1 MKIAIHH
8 RKEGFSSSWI
18 KYCKKQGIDY
28 KIVNCYDTDIV
39 EQLSDC
45 NALMWH
51 FHQANCRDILFAK
64 QLLYSLQTTGKVVF
78 PDFHTAWHFDDKVGQ
93 MYLLES
99 VGAPVVPSY
108 IFYDKAKAYQWVDET
123 TFPKV
128 FKLRTGSGSSQVRLV
143 HDRKSAKKIIKQA
156 FGRGFKQYEP
166 RSNLKERWR
175 KFQTGKANLWGVMKG
190 MLRFGYTT
198 DFDRV
203 AGNEK
208 GYVYFQDFIPDNEFD
223 IRVIVVD
230 GKACAIKRINR
241 EGDFRAS
248 GSGNLQYE
256 KHHFSDDLI
265 DLAFEYAEKINSKSL
280 AIDFVFDGDNPL
292 FVELSYGFPA
302 GPFTSNC
309 PGYWD
314 RELKWHP
321 EAFSAP
327 GWMVESVIRQIQKQP
342 KMSKSV

>member
-18 KYCKKQGIDY
+18 KYCKEQRIDY
-28 KIVNCYDTDIV
+28 KIVNCYDSDIV
-39 EQLSDC
+39 DQLADC

-51 FHQANCRDILFAK
+51 FHQANYRDFLFSK

-108 IFYDKAKAYQWVDET
+108 IFYDKAKAYNWISEAE
-123 TFPKV
+123 FPKV

-143 HDRKSAKKIIKQA
+143 PDRKSARKIVKKA
-156 FGRGFKQYEP
+156 FGGGFKQYEP
-166 RSNLKERWR
+166 RSNLKERLR
-175 KFQTGKANLWGVMKG
+175 KFRAGKSNLWGVLKG

-208 GYVYFQDFIPDNEFD
+208 GYVFFQDFIPENNFD

-230 GKACAIKRINR
+230 GRAFAIKRLVR
-241 EGDFRAS
+241 ENDFRAS
-248 GSGNLQYE
+248 GSGFIKYE
-256 KHHFSDDLI
+256 KENFKEGTIKLSFE
-265 DLAFEYAEKINSKSL
+265 LADKLQSRSL
-280 AIDFVFDGDNPL
+280 VLDYVFDGDKPL
-292 FVELSYGFPA
+292 VVEISYGYIKEVYEQ
-302 GPFTSNC
+302 C
-309 PGYWD
+309 EGYWD
-314 RELKWHP
+314 RELNWHK
-321 EAFSAP
+321 AP
-327 GWMVESVIRQIQKQP
+327 FNPQGWMVESVIREIKKKQIRTGH
-342 KMSKSV
+342 